1 MGADIHIVIERRY
14 GDKWVGVRTDE
25 GIPKLGYADTGWD
38 YNAPAV
44 GQRDYAFFARLAGV
58 RGDGPSPVG
67 LPDDASDLSVALF
80 EDWGVDAHSHS
91 WLPLEEFAMRW
102 CADNPE
108 FIATMTRER
117 LEGGD
122 ASYFR
127 LLNKAS
133 IYAYDGD
140 GDDYDITDF
149 RVVFWFDN

>member
-25 GIPKLGYADTGWD
+25 GIPKLGYTDTGWD

-67 LPDDASDLSVALF
+67 LPDDASDLSVALS
-80 EDWGVDAHSHS
+80 EGWGVDAHSHS
-91 WLPLEEFAMRW
+91 WLPLEEFAKCW

-122 ASYFR
+122 VSYFR
-127 LLNKAS
+127 LMNKAS
-133 IYAYDGD
+133 IYAYDGEH
-140 GDDYDITDF
+140 DITDF

>member
-1 MGADIHIVIERRY
+1 
-14 GDKWVGVRTDE
+14 
-25 GIPKLGYADTGWD
+25 
-38 YNAPAV
+38 
-44 GQRDYAFFARLAGV
+44 
-58 RGDGPSPVG
+58 
-67 LPDDASDLSVALF
+67 
-80 EDWGVDAHSHS
+80 
-91 WLPLEEFAMRW
+91 MRW

-140 GDDYDITDF
+140 DDYDITDF